1 MKTRKTKD
9 EPVITNKQEN
19 QTLLP
24 SSETF
29 VEKNFK
35 WIVTG
40 AVALC
45 SLIYFLRLDRVSGMV
60 RDDAWYALIAK
71 AIATGQG
78 YNLINSPTPGIF
90 PLYPPAY
97 PLLLAVFFKIAPQ
110 YPNNVYFLKM
120 VSIFAM
126 AGLGIAAYYYFSN
139 DRHETRL
146 TALAIA
152 VFVVLCPGFV
162 FLATSTLMSE
172 CLYAVLQFTAILV
185 IEKIVKAKDSPT
197 VWRYSLLGGFL
208 ISYTFLTR
216 SIGIGL
222 ILAALLYLLKEKMLR
237 QLIIVGAV
245 IALIAGSWM
254 LYSRF
259 RMPTEA
265 QRLEQ
270 NSYIVEPYT
279 KHFWQKEI
287 GSSESEPQGIFDLP
301 GRAWDNSIK
310 MGNTAVANLFLAPLH
325 RPSDLSGL
333 ELLGIVGGVIWYSW
347 ILSLFIIIG
356 YIHCFRKRITLA
368 EIAVPF
374 SLGIIALW
382 PWEPVR
388 FMLPLLPFLA
398 YYCFCGIRAI
408 YLINQKFMQQVK
420 VSGQSSVVAVMAG
433 LLILLFCY
441 DHTMYIIR
449 KHSSDIEKA
458 PVWLR
463 GYAENQKM
471 LDWMNEKIKQENIAI
486 ATNNPGLVYLWTGK
500 KSVGVK
506 SINEPWE
513 LWKTLNVR
521 YLTYLGFKHEVPERA
536 MQEFPYQTAYV
547 NGGQIRNESVES
559 AMMNLPKEL
568 RDKVKKERSQNT
580 EAVAVPNMRVVD
592 LGDPETRPKW
602 GSLERTPAPQ

>member
-1 MKTRKTKD
+1 MKTRKIKPD
-9 EPVITNKQEN
+9 VEVENKREN
-19 QTLLP
+19 QTLPP

-29 VEKNFK
+29 IEKNFK

-110 YPNNVYFLKM
+110 YPNNVYALKL
-120 VSIFAM
+120 VSIIAM
-126 AGLGIAAYYYFSN
+126 AGLGVAAYYYFSN
-139 DRHETRL
+139 DRHEARL

-152 VFVVLCPGFV
+152 VFIVLCPGFV

-172 CLYAVLQFTAILV
+172 CLYAVLQFTAIWV
-185 IEKIVKAKDSPT
+185 IEKVVKAKDSPT

-222 ILAALLYLLKEKMLR
+222 ILAVLLYLLKEKMTR

-270 NSYIVEPYT
+270 NSYIVQPYT
-279 KHFWQKEI
+279 NQFWQKEI
-287 GSSESEPQGIFDLP
+287 GSSESGTQGVFDLP

-325 RPSDLSGL
+325 RRPDLSGL
-333 ELLGIVGGVIWYSW
+333 ELFGIVDGTLWYSW
-347 ILSLFIIIG
+347 TLSLLVIIG
-356 YIHCFRKRITLA
+356 YIHCLRARITLS
-368 EIAVPF
+368 EIVIPF
-374 SLGIIALW
+374 TLGIIALW
-382 PWEPVR
+382 PWDPLR

-420 VSGQSSVVAVMAG
+420 TSGQSSIVAITAG
-433 LLILLFCY
+433 ILILLFCY

-449 KHSSDIEKA
+449 KHSSDIEKV

-471 LDWMNEKIKQENIAI
+471 LNWMNEHITQENITI

-500 KSVGVK
+500 KSVG
-506 SINEPWE
+506 NESVSKTWE

-521 YLTYLGFKHEVPERA
+521 YLTYLGFKSDIPERA
-536 MQEFPYQTAYV
+536 VQEFPYKTTYV
-547 NGGQIRNESVES
+547 NGGQIRNDSIES

-568 RDKVKKERSQNT
+568 REKVKKERSQT
-580 EAVAVPNMRVVD
+580 IETVSVPNMRVVD

>member
-1 MKTRKTKD
+1 MKTRKKKD
-9 EPVITNKQEN
+9 EVSMTNTQELS
-19 QTLLP
+19 TT
-24 SSETF
+24 SEIF
-29 VEKNFK
+29 IEKNLK
-35 WIVTG
+35 WMVIG
-40 AVALC
+40 AVAVC
-45 SLIYFLRLDRVSGMV
+45 SLIYFLRLDRVSGMA
-60 RDDAWYALIAK
+60 RDDAWYALIGK

-97 PLLLAVFFKIAPQ
+97 PLLLSVFFKIAPQ
-110 YPNNVYFLKM
+110 YPNNVYLLKM
-120 VSIFAM
+120 VSITAL

-152 VFVVLCPGFV
+152 VFTILSPGFV

-172 CLYAVLQFTAILV
+172 CLYAVVQFTAIWV
-185 IEKIVKAKDSPT
+185 IEKVVKAKDSPT

-222 ILAALLYLLKEKMLR
+222 ILATLLYLLKEKMIR

-254 LYSRF
+254 LYSKF
-259 RMPTEA
+259 RTPTEA

-279 KHFWQKEI
+279 KHFWQREI
-287 GSSESEPQGIFDLP
+287 GSGESEAQGIFDLP
-301 GRAWDNSIK
+301 ARAWDNSLK
-310 MGNTAVANLFLAPLH
+310 MGNTAAANLFLAPLY
-325 RPSDLSGL
+325 RASDVSGI

-347 ILSLFIIIG
+347 LLSLFIIIG
-356 YIHCFRKRITLA
+356 YIHCFRKRVTLA

-374 SLGIIALW
+374 TLGIIALW
-382 PWEPVR
+382 PWDPVR
-388 FMLPLLPFLA
+388 FTLPLLPFLA

-408 YLINQKFMQQVK
+408 YLVNQKFMQQANT
-420 VSGQSSVVAVMAG
+420 SGESRIVTIAAG

-441 DHTMYIIR
+441 DHTAYIIS
-449 KHSSDIEKA
+449 KHSSDIEKT

-463 GYAENQKM
+463 GYAENEKM
-471 LDWMNEKIKQENIAI
+471 LNWMKENIKQENAII
-486 ATNNPGLVYLWTGK
+486 ATNNPGLVYLWTNK

-506 SINEPWE
+506 SITEPWE

-536 MQEFPYQTAYV
+536 VEELPYKTAYV
-547 NGGQIRNESVES
+547 NGGKIRNESIES
-559 AMMNLPKEL
+559 AMLNLPKEL
-568 RDKVKKERSQNT
+568 RDKLKKENSQNT
-580 EAVAVPNMRVVD
+580 ESVAVPNMRVVD

-602 GSLERTPAPQ
+602 GSLEKTLAPQ